1 MRICYFFI
9 KDSASFAAR
18 GATKNTIGNA
28 ATQAFGKASKS
39 HCVKKEG
46 INPRFK
52 KVMIPDIIKLIKRD
66 IIPAKTKR

>member
-1 MRICYFFI
+1 MLFFHQRFCEFC
-9 KDSASFAAR
+9 STR
-18 GATKNTIGNA
+18 GDKKYDRNA

-39 HCVKKEG
+39 HCAKKEG